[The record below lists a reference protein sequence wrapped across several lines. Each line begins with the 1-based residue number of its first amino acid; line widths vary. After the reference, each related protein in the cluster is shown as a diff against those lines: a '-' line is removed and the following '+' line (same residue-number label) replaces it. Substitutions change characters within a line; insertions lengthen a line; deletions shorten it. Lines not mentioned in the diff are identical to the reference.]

1 MKGLALLLVLLVSAC
16 DASGGAPKGTGPGGP
31 GGPGGKMK
39 IAPAAAVMAHQVTAE
54 AFEVRRDYGGEF
66 VSDAMADLS
75 AEVSGVV
82 REVNVRLGDRVEK
95 DTVIAVVDATVYQQR
110 VKELQASVSLAEA
123 GVEEARAQLA
133 NLNADLNRKRPLLA
147 RQLVTAREI
156 EDLEAQ
162 VAIAEQ
168 RISVAQ
174 ATVDQ
179 NRARLSTGR
188 DNLQDTRVRAPFAGV
203 IAERFVDKGNH
214 VTAGQPLFR
223 VVDDGEIYLQLRVA
237 EHDSGM
243 IEQGMKVTMRIDAL
257 GGDLVEGTV
266 ARIAPAVDPQTRTLR
281 IDVTRGEDANW
292 NRIKPGMYARAQI
305 TIASKPSA
313 VIVPSQAIQK
323 DRDGSRYVWKI
334 VDGKSF
340 KTVVQPGLRD
350 RDKTEV
356 VEGVAPGDQIVL
368 RGAEK
373 VTEGGVVQL
382 VSAEPQERV
391 EP

>member
-1 MKGLALLLVLLVSAC
+1 MKTLVFILGLSLAAC
-16 DASGGAPKGTGPGGP
+16 SSEEAKPTAAGPG
-31 GGPGGKMK
+31 KMR
-39 IAPAAAVMAHQVTAE
+39 IAPAATVMPHTIKSQ

-66 VSDAMADLS
+66 VSDAQADLS

-95 DTVIAVVDATVYQQR
+95 DQVLAIVDPVVYQQR
-110 VKELQASVSLAEA
+110 VKELQASVSLSQAS
-123 GVEEARAQLA
+123 VEEARAQLQ
-133 NLNADLNRKRPLLA
+133 NLQSELNRKKPLLA

-162 VAIAEQ
+162 IAVASQ

-179 NRARLSTGR
+179 NQARLATGR

-203 IAERFVDKGNH
+203 VAERFVDMGNH
-214 VTAGQPLFR
+214 VNAGQALFR
-223 VVDDGEIYLQLRVA
+223 VVDNGDVYLQLRVA

-257 GGDLVEGTV
+257 GGELVQGTV

-281 IDVTRGEDANW
+281 IDVVKGDDENW

-305 TIASKPSA
+305 VIAARANA
-313 VIVPSQAIQK
+313 VVAPSQAIQK

-334 VDGKSF
+334 VDGKAF
-340 KTVVQPGLRD
+340 KTAVQPGVRD
-350 RDKTEV
+350 RDQTEILD
-356 VEGVAPGDQIVL
+356 GLKPGDTIVL
-368 RGAEK
+368 RGEDK
-373 VTEGGVVQL
+373 VTEGGVVQ
-382 VSAEPQERV
+382 VVTAESPSQGA
-391 EP
+391 P